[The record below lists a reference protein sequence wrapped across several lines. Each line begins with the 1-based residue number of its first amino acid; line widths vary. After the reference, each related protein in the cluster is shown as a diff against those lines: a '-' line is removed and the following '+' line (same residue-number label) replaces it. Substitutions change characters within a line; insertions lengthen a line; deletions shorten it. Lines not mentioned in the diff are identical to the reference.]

1 MVKVGINGFGRI
13 GRLVLRVLLEKNLPD
28 VEITMINEPFL
39 QIDAMAYLLKY
50 DSIHGRFPGTIC
62 ACKETNKLIITV
74 GDKKFE
80 ILTTAEKEPMNIP
93 WGMNDVTWVIESSGC
108 FTTVAKANG
117 HILGGARKVLITAP
131 SEDAPTFVFGV
142 NEKKYKHEQNII
154 SNASC
159 TTNAL
164 APLVKVLDAKF
175 GLEKGLMTTVH
186 ATTATQKTVDGP
198 SAKAWRDGRS
208 AAYNMIPS
216 TTGAAKA
223 VAKVLPQVEG
233 KLTGMSFRVPTIDVS
248 VVDLT
253 ASLKT
258 DASYADI
265 CKAIKEAAEGEM
277 KGIIGYTDE
286 CVVSSDFIH
295 DPHSTTFDEKAGIS
309 LDKRF
314 VKIISW
320 YDNEWGYSNRVV
332 DLLNYCVDYEKH
344 YVPKKMGNK
353 RSIRDIPDAELKGKR
368 VLIRVDFNVPVDK
381 NGEIKSVNR
390 ITAAIPTVKYALD
403 RGASVICMSH
413 FGRPDGQVVPKLTMK
428 PIAAKFSELLGK
440 PVKFLPDCVGPEVE
454 KACSEI
460 KPGEVIC
467 LENLRF
473 HVEEETKVK
482 IDGKTIKATPEELKA
497 FRDSLSKLG
506 DIYVSDAFGTCHRA
520 HSSMTGVNLP
530 VKVAGL
536 LMEKEITYF
545 SKLLEHPTAP
555 VLAIMGGAK
564 VADKIGVIYNML
576 DKVNEMYIGGAMC
589 FTFLKECENVKIGKS
604 LLDTNSV
611 NLVKVYKRKAERQN
625 VNFVLPVDFV
635 CAESFDA
642 TESKVFDKATGCP
655 DNMLGLD
662 IGPESVKQLIEC
674 VKRAKTIL
682 WNGPMG
688 VFEKPQFEN
697 GTKALVEALKEATA
711 NGATVIFGG
720 GETVMAAEKWDA
732 TGKVSHV
739 STGGGASLE
748 LLEGREMPGIL
759 VLDEKQ

>member
-13 GRLVLRVLLEKNLPD
+13 GRLVFRVLVEKNLPN
-28 VEITMINEPFL
+28 VELVMINDPFL
-39 QIDAMAYLLKY
+39 KPDAMAYLLKY
-50 DSIHGRFPGTIC
+50 DTTHHRFPGTVC
-62 ACKETNKLIITV
+62 GCNEENKLCIGYGERKLEV
-74 GDKKFE
+74 K
-80 ILTTAEKEPMNIP
+80 TTSEREPKNIP
-93 WGMNDVTWVIESSGC
+93 WGENDVMWVIESSGA
-108 FTTVAKANG
+108 FTTVAKATG

-131 SEDAPTFVFGV
+131 SEDAPTFVYGV
-142 NEKKYKHEQNII
+142 NQKKYKREQNII

-164 APLVKVLDAKF
+164 APLVKVLDEKF
-175 GLEKGLMTTVH
+175 GLVKGLMTTVH

-198 SAKAWRDGRS
+198 SAKAWRDGR
-208 AAYNMIPS
+208 AASYNMIPS

-223 VAKVLPQVEG
+223 VGKVLPQVDG
-233 KLTGMSFRVPTIDVS
+233 KLTGMSFRVPTVDVS

-253 ASLKT
+253 AVLEKE
-258 DASYADI
+258 ASYGDI
-265 CKAIKEAAEGEM
+265 CKAIKEASEGEL
-277 KGIIGYTDE
+277 KGVIGYTDE
-286 CVVSSDFIH
+286 CVVSSDFVH
-295 DPHSTTFDEKAGIS
+295 DSHSTIFDEKAGIS
-309 LDKRF
+309 LDKHF
-314 VKIISW
+314 VKVISW
-320 YDNEWGYSNRVV
+320 YDNEWGYSNRVC
-332 DLLNYCVDYEKH
+332 DLLNYCIEFDKN

-353 RSIRDIPDAELKGKR
+353 RSIRDIPDGELKGKR

-381 NGEIKSVNR
+381 SGAIKSTNR
-390 ITAAIPTVKYALD
+390 ITAALPTIRYALD

-413 FGRPDGQVVPKLTMK
+413 FGRPDGVAVERLSMR

-454 KACSEI
+454 RACAEI

-473 HVEEETKVK
+473 HVEEEGKVK
-482 IDGKTIKATPEELKA
+482 RDGKTIKASPEQLKA
-497 FRDSLSKLG
+497 FRASLSKLG

-520 HSSMTGVNLP
+520 HSSMTGEDLP

-536 LMEKEITYF
+536 LMAKEITSF
-545 SKLLEHPTAP
+545 TKLLEHPTKP
-555 VLAIMGGAK
+555 ILAIMGGAK

-576 DKVNEMYIGGAMC
+576 DRVDEMYVGGGMC
-589 FTFLKECENVKIGKS
+589 FTFLQQCEGVKIGKS
-604 LLDTNSV
+604 LLDENSV
-611 NLVKVYKRKAERQN
+611 NLVKVYKRKAERQG
-625 VNFVLPVDFV
+625 VKFTLPVDYV
-635 CAESFDA
+635 CAKGIGE
-642 TESKVFDKATGCP
+642 TETRVCAKDIP
-655 DNMLGLD
+655 DDMMGLD
-662 IGPESVKQLIEC
+662 IGPESIKQLIAA

-688 VFEKPQFEN
+688 VFEQPQFAN
-697 GTKALVEALKEATA
+697 GTKALVEALKDATA

-732 TGKVSHV
+732 VGKVSHV

-759 VLDEKQ
+759 VLDEKN